1 MGRFTWVKCDGGP
14 HVLLPSELEAI
25 WSGTHAP
32 SDRRVVKA
40 TFRWKPDPLTP
51 ASDYDAA
58 CDVDDLVGVIS
69 IAGRTAIVLG
79 DEVPMSAWMHS
90 ELFQGGMIVVPMQ
103 WPGIGEFQDSILHA
117 LEKVSAEDFSE
128 TGLRIEVPSG
138 KARLAP
144 AADAGPN
151 WDSQTQSISI
161 PPGEY
166 SVVSAEVR
174 IDGCWLRLHGLRA
187 AI

>member
-58 CDVDDLVGVIS
+58 CDVDEKWP
-69 IAGRTAIVLG
+69 RK
-79 DEVPMSAWMHS
+79 S
-90 ELFQGGMIVVPMQ
+90 EQRDK
-103 WPGIGEFQDSILHA
+103 W
-117 LEKVSAEDFSE
+117 K
-128 TGLRIEVPSG
+128 
-138 KARLAP
+138 
-144 AADAGPN
+144 
-151 WDSQTQSISI
+151 
-161 PPGEY
+161 
-166 SVVSAEVR
+166 
-174 IDGCWLRLHGLRA
+174 LRA
-187 AI
+187 